1 MKKETILVMSF
12 LVLSGMIISGAI
24 GYNYRSSEESERTK
38 MMQSYTSQER
48 VCAYTMHKL
57 AEINRKNTTPMSTKE
72 TKKLAAIE
80 RMQRNY

>member
-1 MKKETILVMSF
+1 MKKETILLLSF
-12 LVLSGMIISGAI
+12 LVLSSMIISGAI
-24 GYNYRSSEESERTK
+24 GYNYSSSEESERTK

-48 VCAYTMHKL
+48 ICAYTMHKL
-57 AEINRKNTTPMSTKE
+57 AEIKRKNTAPLSTQE